1 MIVHS
6 KLKVFTMQRSRIAL
20 FVLSVLAGSV
30 ILTGCDQAVEQSQA
44 SAPQAVPV
52 GVVTLKSQSL
62 TLKKELPGRISA
74 FQIAEI
80 RPQVSGIVQSR
91 LFVEGRQVEQGQALY
106 QINPATFEADLAAS
120 EAAVARA
127 QASIASS
134 KSKASRYSELLK
146 IKAVSQQ
153 DFDEA
158 DATHKQANAELLTAK
173 AQLKSAQINLDYS
186 HVSSP
191 ISGQISK
198 SSVTVGA
205 LVSANQTM
213 ALATVTQLDPIYV
226 DLTQSSNEL
235 TQLKKAIA
243 SGDLSVDSTSQ
254 ADVELM
260 MEDGSVYSHKGTLQF
275 SEVTVDPSTGSVTL
289 RAKFPNPE
297 KLLLPGMY
305 ARASIIEGVK
315 ADAILVP
322 QRGVS
327 RNSKGEPTVMV
338 ASKEGIAESRV
349 LKIDRSVGASWLV
362 TAGLSEGDQLIV
374 EGLQKIRPGVP
385 VNPSEVQSSGT
396 AGKAQ

>member
-1 MIVHS
+1 
-6 KLKVFTMQRSRIAL
+6 MQRSRIAL
-20 FVLSVLAGSV
+20 FVLTALVGSV
-30 ILTGCDQAVEQSQA
+30 ALTGCDQAADSQQA
-44 SAPQAVPV
+44 SAPQVVPV
-52 GVVTLKSQSL
+52 GVITLKSQAL

-74 FQIAEI
+74 FQIAQI

-91 LFVEGRQVEQGQALY
+91 LFTEGAQVKKGQSLY
-106 QINPATFEADLAAS
+106 QIDPATFEADLAAS

-127 QASIASS
+127 EASIAST

-158 DATHKQANAELLTAK
+158 DAAQKQAQAELLTAK
-173 AQLKSAQINLDYS
+173 AQLKTAQINLDYS

-198 SSVTVGA
+198 SNVTVGA
-205 LVSANQTM
+205 LVSANQTT

-235 TQLKKAIA
+235 TQLKKAIS
-243 SGDLSVDSTSQ
+243 SGALSVDSQ
-254 ADVELM
+254 AQTEVELQ
-260 MEDGSVYSHKGTLQF
+260 MEDGSTYPLKGTLQF

-289 RAKFPNPE
+289 RAKFPNPD

-305 ARASIIEGVK
+305 ARAAVVEGVK
-315 ADAILVP
+315 QDAILVP

-327 RNSKGEPTVMV
+327 RNTKGEPTAMV
-338 ASKEGIAESRV
+338 VSKENTVESRV
-349 LKIDRSVGASWLV
+349 LKVDRTIGSNWLV
-362 TAGLSEGDQLIV
+362 TDGLSDGDQVIV
-374 EGLQKIRPGVP
+374 EGLQKIRPGAP
-385 VNPSEVQSSGT
+385 VNPSEVSSSAT
-396 AGKAQ
+396 ADKAQ

>member
-1 MIVHS
+1 
-6 KLKVFTMQRSRIAL
+6 MQRSRIAL
-20 FVLSVLAGSV
+20 FVLTALVGSV
-30 ILTGCDQAVEQSQA
+30 ALTGCDQAADSQQA

-52 GVVTLKSQSL
+52 GVITLKSQAL

-91 LFVEGRQVEQGQALY
+91 LFKEGAQVKQGQALY
-106 QINPATFEADLAAS
+106 QIDPATFEADLAAS

-127 QASIASS
+127 EASIAST

-158 DATHKQANAELLTAK
+158 DAAQKQAQAELLTAK

-205 LVSANQTM
+205 LVSANQTT

-235 TQLKKAIA
+235 TQLKKAIS
-243 SGDLSVDSTSQ
+243 SGSLSVDSQSQ
-254 ADVELM
+254 TDVELQ
-260 MEDGSVYSHKGTLQF
+260 MEDGSIYPLKGTLQF

-289 RAKFPNPE
+289 RAKFPNPD

-305 ARASIIEGVK
+305 ARASVVEGVK
-315 ADAILVP
+315 QNAILVP

-327 RNSKGEPTVMV
+327 RNTKGEPTAMV
-338 ASKEGIAESRV
+338 VSKENTVESRV
-349 LKIDRSVGASWLV
+349 LKVDRTIGSNWLV
-362 TAGLSEGDQLIV
+362 TDGLSDGDKLII
-374 EGLQKIRPGVP
+374 EGLQKIRPGAP
-385 VNPSEVQSSGT
+385 VTPTEVSPSAT
-396 AGKAQ
+396 ADKAQ

>member
-1 MIVHS
+1 
-6 KLKVFTMQRSRIAL
+6 MQRSRIAF
-20 FVLSVLAGSV
+20 FVFSALVGSV
-30 ILTGCDQAVEQSQA
+30 ALSGCDQVAEQPKA
-44 SAPQAVPV
+44 SAPAATPV
-52 GVVTLKSQSL
+52 GVVTLNSQAI
-62 TLKKELPGRISA
+62 TLKKELPGRVSA

-91 LFVEGRQVEQGQALY
+91 LFEEGTQVEKDQALY
-106 QINPATFEADLAAS
+106 QINPDIFEAELAAS
-120 EAAVARA
+120 KAAVARA
-127 QASIASS
+127 EASIVSS
-134 KSKASRYSELLK
+134 KSKASRYKELLA

-158 DATHKQANAELLTAK
+158 DAAFKQASAELLTAK
-173 AQLKSAQINLDYS
+173 AQLQSAQINLDYS

-205 LVSANQTM
+205 LVSAGQTS

-235 TQLKKAIA
+235 TKLKRALA
-243 SGDLSVDSTSQ
+243 SGALGVDSTTQ
-254 ADVELM
+254 TDVELI
-260 MEDGSVYSHKGTLQF
+260 MEDGSAYPHKGTLQF

-305 ARASIIEGVK
+305 VRAEVVEGVK
-315 ADAILVP
+315 SDAILAP

-327 RNSKGEPTVMV
+327 RNTKGEPTAMV
-338 ASKEGIAESRV
+338 VSKNNTVESRV
-349 LKIDRSVGASWLV
+349 LKVERTLGANWLV
-362 TAGLSEGDQLIV
+362 SEGLADGDQLIV
-374 EGLQKIRPGVP
+374 EGLQKIRPGAP
-385 VNPSEVQSSGT
+385 VTATAVQSS
-396 AGKAQ
+396 ANNSQ

>member
-1 MIVHS
+1 
-6 KLKVFTMQRSRIAL
+6 MQRSRIAL
-20 FVLSVLAGSV
+20 FVFSALVGSV
-30 ILTGCDQAVEQSQA
+30 ALTGCDQATEQSQA

-52 GVVTLKSQSL
+52 GVLTLKSQAL

-91 LFVEGRQVEQGQALY
+91 LFVEGKEVKQGQALY
-106 QINPATFEADLAAS
+106 QIDPATFEADLAAS
-120 EAAVARA
+120 EASVARA
-127 QASIASS
+127 EASIASS
-134 KSKASRYSELLK
+134 KSKASRYGELLK

-158 DATHKQANAELLTAK
+158 DAAYKQANAELLTAK

-205 LVSANQTM
+205 LVSANQST
-213 ALATVTQLDPIYV
+213 ALATVTQLDPIYI

-243 SGDLSVDSTSQ
+243 SGRLGIDANSQ
-254 ADVELM
+254 KDVELI
-260 MEDGSVYSHKGTLQF
+260 MEDGSAYSHKGTLQF

-305 ARASIIEGVK
+305 ARASIVEGVK

-327 RNSKGEPTVMV
+327 RNSKGEPTAMV
-338 ASKEGIAESRV
+338 VSKDNTVESRV
-349 LKIDRSVGASWLV
+349 LKVDRTIGSDWLV
-362 TAGLSEGDQLIV
+362 TDGLSDGDKLIV
-374 EGLQKIRPGVP
+374 EGLQKIRPGAP
-385 VNPSEVQSSGT
+385 VNPSEIQSS
-396 AGKAQ
+396 AKADQAQ

>member
-1 MIVHS
+1 
-6 KLKVFTMQRSRIAL
+6 MQRSRIAL
-20 FVLSVLAGSV
+20 FVLTALVGSV
-30 ILTGCDQAVEQSQA
+30 ALIGCDQAADSQQA

-52 GVVTLKSQSL
+52 GVITLKSQAL

-91 LFVEGRQVEQGQALY
+91 LFKEGAQVKQGQALY
-106 QINPATFEADLAAS
+106 QIDPATFEADLAAS

-127 QASIASS
+127 EASIAST

-158 DATHKQANAELLTAK
+158 DAAQKQAQAELLTAK

-205 LVSANQTM
+205 LVSANQTT

-235 TQLKKAIA
+235 TQLKKAIS
-243 SGDLSVDSTSQ
+243 SGLLSVDSQSQ
-254 ADVELM
+254 TDVELQ
-260 MEDGSVYSHKGTLQF
+260 MEDGSTYPLKGTLQF

-289 RAKFPNPE
+289 RAKFPNPD

-305 ARASIIEGVK
+305 ARASVVEGVK
-315 ADAILVP
+315 QDAILVP

-327 RNSKGEPTVMV
+327 RNTKGEPTAMV
-338 ASKEGIAESRV
+338 VSKENTVESRV
-349 LKIDRSVGASWLV
+349 LKVDRTIGSNWLV
-362 TAGLSEGDQLIV
+362 TDGLSDGDKVII
-374 EGLQKIRPGVP
+374 EGLQKIRPGAP
-385 VNPSEVQSSGT
+385 VTPTEVSPSAT
-396 AGKAQ
+396 ADKAQ

>member
-1 MIVHS
+1 
-6 KLKVFTMQRSRIAL
+6 MQRSRIAF
-20 FVLSVLAGSV
+20 FVFSALVGSV
-30 ILTGCDQAVEQSQA
+30 ALSGCDQVAEQPKA
-44 SAPQAVPV
+44 SAPAATPV
-52 GVVTLKSQSL
+52 GVVTLNSQAI
-62 TLKKELPGRISA
+62 TLKKELPGRVSA

-91 LFVEGRQVEQGQALY
+91 LFEEGTQVEKGQALY
-106 QINPATFEADLAAS
+106 QINPDIFEAELAAS
-120 EAAVARA
+120 KAAVARA
-127 QASIASS
+127 EASIASS
-134 KSKASRYSELLK
+134 KSKASRYKELLA

-158 DATHKQANAELLTAK
+158 DAAFKQASAELLTAK

-205 LVSANQTM
+205 LVSAGQTS

-235 TQLKKAIA
+235 TKLKRALA
-243 SGDLSVDSTSQ
+243 SGALGVDSTTQ
-254 ADVELM
+254 TDVELI
-260 MEDGSVYSHKGTLQF
+260 MEDGSAYPHKGTLQF

-305 ARASIIEGVK
+305 VRAEVVEGVK
-315 ADAILVP
+315 SDAILAP

-327 RNSKGEPTVMV
+327 RNTKGEPTAMV
-338 ASKEGIAESRV
+338 VSKNNTVESRV
-349 LKIDRSVGASWLV
+349 LKVERTLGANWLV
-362 TAGLSEGDQLIV
+362 SEGLADGDQLIV
-374 EGLQKIRPGVP
+374 EGLQKIRPGAP
-385 VNPSEVQSSGT
+385 VTATAVQSS
-396 AGKAQ
+396 ANNSQ

>member
-1 MIVHS
+1 
-6 KLKVFTMQRSRIAL
+6 MQRSRIAL
-20 FVLSVLAGSV
+20 FVLTALVGSV
-30 ILTGCDQAVEQSQA
+30 ALTGCDQAADSQQA

-52 GVVTLKSQSL
+52 GVITLKSQAL

-74 FQIAEI
+74 FQIAQI

-91 LFVEGRQVEQGQALY
+91 LFTEGAQVKKGQSLY
-106 QINPATFEADLAAS
+106 QIDPATFEADLAAS

-127 QASIASS
+127 EASIAST

-158 DATHKQANAELLTAK
+158 DAAQKQAQAELLTAK
-173 AQLKSAQINLDYS
+173 AQLKTAQINLDYS

-198 SSVTVGA
+198 SNVTVGA
-205 LVSANQTM
+205 LVSANQTT

-235 TQLKKAIA
+235 TQLKKAIS
-243 SGDLSVDSTSQ
+243 SGALSVDSQ
-254 ADVELM
+254 AQTEVELQ
-260 MEDGSVYSHKGTLQF
+260 MEDGSTYPLKGTLQF

-289 RAKFPNPE
+289 RAKFPNPD

-305 ARASIIEGVK
+305 ARAAVVEGVK
-315 ADAILVP
+315 QDAILVP

-327 RNSKGEPTVMV
+327 RNTKGEPTAMV
-338 ASKEGIAESRV
+338 VSKENTVESRV
-349 LKIDRSVGASWLV
+349 LKVDRTIGSNWLV
-362 TAGLSEGDQLIV
+362 TDGLSDGDQVIV
-374 EGLQKIRPGVP
+374 EGLQKIRPGAP
-385 VNPSEVQSSGT
+385 VNPSEVSSSAT
-396 AGKAQ
+396 ADKAQ

>member
-6 KLKVFTMQRSRIAL
+6 KLKVFNMQRSRTAL
-20 FVLSVLAGSV
+20 FVFSVLLGSV
-30 ILTGCDQAVEQSQA
+30 ALTGCDQVAEQSQA
-44 SAPQAVPV
+44 SAPKAVPV
-52 GVVTLKSQSL
+52 GVI
-62 TLKKELPGRISA
+62 TLKKQTLTLRQELPGRISA

-91 LFVEGRQVEQGQALY
+91 LFTEGSQVEKNQALY
-106 QINPATFEADLAAS
+106 QINPATFQANLAAS

-134 KSKASRYSELLK
+134 KAKASRYSELLK

-153 DFDEA
+153 DYDEA
-158 DATHKQANAELLTAK
+158 DAAYKQAKAELLTAE
-173 AQLKSAQINLDYS
+173 AQLQTSKINLEYS

-198 SSVTVGA
+198 SNVTVGA
-205 LVSANQTM
+205 LVSANQATS
-213 ALATVTQLDPIYV
+213 LATVTQLDPIYI

-235 TQLKKAIA
+235 TKLKKAIV
-243 SGDLSVDSTSQ
+243 SGDLSVDSSSQ
-254 ADVELM
+254 TEVELT

-305 ARASIIEGVK
+305 ARASIVEGVK
-315 ADAILVP
+315 NDAILVP

-327 RNSKGEPTVMV
+327 RNSKGEPTAMV
-338 ASKEGIAESRV
+338 VSESNTVESRV
-349 LKIDRSVGASWLV
+349 LKTDRTIGSNWLV
-362 TAGLSEGDQLIV
+362 TDGVMEGDKLIV
-374 EGLQKIRPGVP
+374 EGLQKIRPGALVS
-385 VNPSEVQSSGT
+385 PSEVQT
-396 AGKAQ
+396 AKAQ

>member
-1 MIVHS
+1 
-6 KLKVFTMQRSRIAL
+6 MQRSRIAF
-20 FVLSVLAGSV
+20 FVFSALVGSV
-30 ILTGCDQAVEQSQA
+30 ALSGCDQVAEQPKA
-44 SAPQAVPV
+44 SAPAATPV
-52 GVVTLKSQSL
+52 GVVTLNSQAI
-62 TLKKELPGRISA
+62 TLKKELPGRVSA

-91 LFVEGRQVEQGQALY
+91 LFEEGTQVEKGQALY
-106 QINPATFEADLAAS
+106 QINPDIFEAELAAS
-120 EAAVARA
+120 KAAVARA
-127 QASIASS
+127 EASIASS
-134 KSKASRYSELLK
+134 KSKASRYKELLA

-158 DATHKQANAELLTAK
+158 DAASKQASAELLTAQ

-205 LVSANQTM
+205 LVSAGQTS

-235 TQLKKAIA
+235 TKLKRALA
-243 SGDLSVDSTSQ
+243 SGALGVDSTTQ
-254 ADVELM
+254 TDVELI
-260 MEDGSVYSHKGTLQF
+260 MEDGSVYPHKGTLQF

-305 ARASIIEGVK
+305 VRAEVVEGVK
-315 ADAILVP
+315 SDAILAP

-327 RNSKGEPTVMV
+327 RNTKGEPTAMV
-338 ASKEGIAESRV
+338 VSKNNTVESRV
-349 LKIDRSVGASWLV
+349 LKVERTLGANWLV
-362 TAGLSEGDQLIV
+362 SEGLADGDQLIV
-374 EGLQKIRPGVP
+374 EGLQKIRPGAP
-385 VNPSEVQSSGT
+385 VTATAAQSS
-396 AGKAQ
+396 ANNSQ

>member
-1 MIVHS
+1 M
-6 KLKVFTMQRSRIAL
+6 LRSRIAL
-20 FVLSVLAGSV
+20 LVLSTLVAS
-30 ILTGCDQAVEQSQA
+30 IALTGCDLAAEQSQV
-44 SAPQAVPV
+44 SAPRAMPV
-52 GVVTLKSQSL
+52 GVVTLKSQAL
-62 TLKKELPGRISA
+62 TLKKELPGRINA

-80 RPQVSGIVQSR
+80 RPQVSGIVQAR
-91 LFVEGRQVEQGQALY
+91 LFTEGKQVEQGQALY
-106 QINPATFEADLAAS
+106 QINPATFKAELAAS
-120 EAAVARA
+120 EAAVAKA
-127 QASIASS
+127 QASIAST
-134 KSKASRYSELLK
+134 KAKAARFSELLK

-158 DATHKQANAELLTAK
+158 DATYKQANAELLTAK
-173 AQLKSAQINLDYS
+173 AQLQSAQINLDYS

-205 LVSANQTM
+205 LVSASQAT

-235 TQLKKAIA
+235 TRLKKAIA
-243 SGDLSVDSTSQ
+243 SGTLTVDSTSQ
-254 ADVELM
+254 TDVELI
-260 MEDGSVYSHKGTLQF
+260 MEDGSIYPHKGTLQF

-327 RNSKGEPTVMV
+327 RNSKGEPTAMV
-338 ASKEGIAESRV
+338 VSKDNKVESRV
-349 LKIDRSVGASWLV
+349 LTVDRTVGSNWLV
-362 TAGLSEGDQLIV
+362 TSGLADGDKLIV
-374 EGLQKIRPGVP
+374 EGLQKIRPGAP
-385 VNPSEVQSSGT
+385 VVASEVGSPAAASS
-396 AGKAQ
+396 ANKAQ

>member
-1 MIVHS
+1 
-6 KLKVFTMQRSRIAL
+6 MQRSRIAL
-20 FVLSVLAGSV
+20 FVLTALVGSV
-30 ILTGCDQAVEQSQA
+30 ALTGCDQAADSQQA
-44 SAPQAVPV
+44 SAPQVVPV
-52 GVVTLKSQSL
+52 GVITLKSQAL

-74 FQIAEI
+74 FQIAQI

-91 LFVEGRQVEQGQALY
+91 LFTEGAQVKKGQSLY
-106 QINPATFEADLAAS
+106 QIDPATFEADLAAS

-127 QASIASS
+127 EASIAST

-158 DATHKQANAELLTAK
+158 DAAQKQAQAELLTAK
-173 AQLKSAQINLDYS
+173 AQLKTAQINLDYS

-198 SSVTVGA
+198 SNVTVGA
-205 LVSANQTM
+205 LVSANQTT

-235 TQLKKAIA
+235 TQLKKAIS
-243 SGDLSVDSTSQ
+243 SGALSVDSQ
-254 ADVELM
+254 AQTEVELQ
-260 MEDGSVYSHKGTLQF
+260 MEDGSTYPLKGTLQF

-289 RAKFPNPE
+289 RAKFPNPD

-305 ARASIIEGVK
+305 ARAAVVEGVK
-315 ADAILVP
+315 QDAILVP

-327 RNSKGEPTVMV
+327 RNTKGEPTAMV
-338 ASKEGIAESRV
+338 VSKENTVESRV
-349 LKIDRSVGASWLV
+349 LKVDRTIGSNWLV
-362 TAGLSEGDQLIV
+362 TDGLSDGDQVIV
-374 EGLQKIRPGVP
+374 EGLQKIRPGAP
-385 VNPSEVQSSGT
+385 VNPSEVSPSAT
-396 AGKAQ
+396 ADKAQ

>member
-1 MIVHS
+1 
-6 KLKVFTMQRSRIAL
+6 MQRSRIAL
-20 FVLSVLAGSV
+20 FVLSALVGSV
-30 ILTGCDQAVEQSQA
+30 ALTGCDQATEQSQA
-44 SAPQAVPV
+44 SAPKAVPV
-52 GVVTLKSQSL
+52 GVLTLKSQAL

-91 LFVEGRQVEQGQALY
+91 LFVEGKEVKQGQALY
-106 QINPATFEADLAAS
+106 QIDPATFEADLAAS
-120 EAAVARA
+120 EASVARA
-127 QASIASS
+127 EASIASS

-158 DATHKQANAELLTAK
+158 DAAYKQANAELLTAK
-173 AQLKSAQINLDYS
+173 AQLKSAQINLNYS

-205 LVSANQTM
+205 LVSANQST
-213 ALATVTQLDPIYV
+213 ALATVTQLDPIYI

-235 TQLKKAIA
+235 TQLKKAIS
-243 SGDLSVDSTSQ
+243 SGALTVDSTSQ
-254 ADVELM
+254 TDVELI
-260 MEDGSVYSHKGTLQF
+260 MEDGSVYPHKGTLQF

-289 RAKFPNPE
+289 RAKFSNPE

-305 ARASIIEGVK
+305 ARASIVEGVK
-315 ADAILVP
+315 AGAILAP

-327 RNSKGEPTVMV
+327 RNSKGEPTAMV
-338 ASKEGIAESRV
+338 VSKENTVESRV
-349 LKIDRSVGASWLV
+349 LKVDRTIGSDWLV
-362 TAGLSEGDQLIV
+362 TDGLMDGVKLIV
-374 EGLQKIRPGVP
+374 EGLQKIRPGAP
-385 VNPSEVQSSGT
+385 VNPSEIQSST
-396 AGKAQ
+396 KADKAQ

>member
-1 MIVHS
+1 
-6 KLKVFTMQRSRIAL
+6 MQRSRIAL
-20 FVLSVLAGSV
+20 FVLSALVGSV
-30 ILTGCDQAVEQSQA
+30 ALTGCDKAADQSQA
-44 SAPQAVPV
+44 SASQAVPV
-52 GVVTLKSQSL
+52 GVITLKSQAL

-91 LFVEGRQVEQGQALY
+91 LFEEGTQVKKGQALY
-106 QINPATFEADLAAS
+106 QIDPATFEADLAAS
-120 EAAVARA
+120 KAAVARA
-127 QASIASS
+127 EASIASS
-134 KSKASRYSELLK
+134 KSKASRYKELLK

-158 DATHKQANAELLTAK
+158 DAASKQANAELLTAK

-205 LVSANQTM
+205 LVSANQST
-213 ALATVTQLDPIYV
+213 ALATVTQLDPIYI

-235 TQLKKAIA
+235 TQLKKALA
-243 SGDLSVDSTSQ
+243 SGSLGIDAQSQ
-254 ADVELM
+254 TDVELT
-260 MEDGSVYSHKGTLQF
+260 MEDGSAYSHKGTLQF

-305 ARASIIEGVK
+305 ARASIVEGVK
-315 ADAILVP
+315 ANAILVP

-327 RNSKGEPTVMV
+327 RNNKGEPTAMV
-338 ASKEGIAESRV
+338 VGKDNKVESRV
-349 LKIDRSVGASWLV
+349 LKVDRTIGSNWLV
-362 TAGLSEGDQLIV
+362 SDGLSDGDKLIV
-374 EGLQKIRPGVP
+374 EGLQKIRPGAQVTA
-385 VNPSEVQSSGT
+385 SEVQSST
-396 AGKAQ
+396 SANNAQ